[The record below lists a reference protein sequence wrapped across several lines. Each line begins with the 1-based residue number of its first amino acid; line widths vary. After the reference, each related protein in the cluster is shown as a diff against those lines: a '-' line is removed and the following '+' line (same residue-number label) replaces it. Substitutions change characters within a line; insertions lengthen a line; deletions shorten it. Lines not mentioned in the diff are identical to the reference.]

1 MLNKKKIAIVL
12 IVWLLLLGAIV
23 KVNFVLF
30 DKVKKTSSRLSFS
43 KKAVEFFKK
52 RASQLNQ
59 FGKNFPQ
66 VQSALDKINPALI
79 SKDAPVDL
87 MNFLEKQAKQEYLS
101 LEVTPSGGLSKK
113 GDWESLSFT
122 IKTKGKFPGTIRFLK
137 NLEYGSFFV
146 EVFGADIKRVEEKSK
161 EGKVQ
166 KGDAVSSFNIRV
178 FSKNKKDET
187 N

>member
-1 MLNKKKIAIVL
+1 MLDKKKIATVL

-30 DKVKKTSSRLSFS
+30 DKAKKTSSRLSFS
-43 KKAVEFFKK
+43 KKAVKFFKK

-79 SKDAPVDL
+79 SKDAPVDF
-87 MNFLEKQAKQEYLS
+87 MNFLEKQANQENLS
-101 LEVTPSGGLSKK
+101 LEITPSGNLSKK
-113 GDWESLSFT
+113 GDWGSLSFT
-122 IKTKGKFPGTIRFLK
+122 IKTKGEFPETIRFLK
-137 NLEYGSFFV
+137 SLEYGSFFI
-146 EVFGADIKRVEEKSK
+146 EIFGADIKKVEEKLK
-161 EGKVQ
+161 EGKIK
-166 KGDAVSSFNIRV
+166 KGDAISSFNIRV